1 MDSFITTILVLLL
14 LYYGLKFLFRL
25 ARPYLM
31 RYFAK
36 KMAEKFGQGASPF
49 DAYNP
54 RPEGEV
60 SIDKTPPKS
69 SKSKNIVG
77 EYIEYEEID

>member
-14 LYYGLKFLFRL
+14 LYFGLKFLFRL
-25 ARPYLM
+25 AKPFLM
-31 RYFAK
+31 RYLAK
-36 KMAEKFGQGASPF
+36 KMAEKFGQSAHPF
-49 DAYNP
+49 EANNR

-60 SIDKTPPKS
+60 SIDKTPPKT
-69 SKSKNIVG
+69 SKSKNVVG

>member
-1 MDSFITTILVLLL
+1 MDSLLTTILVLLL
-14 LYYGLKFLFRL
+14 LYFGLKFLFRL
-25 ARPYLM
+25 ARPFLM
-31 RYFAK
+31 RYIAK
-36 KMAEKFGQGASPF
+36 KMTEKFGQGASPF
-49 DAYNP
+49 QSYEN

-69 SKSKNIVG
+69 RKSETVVG